1 MNEKLMQGP
10 LSAAEQAALR
20 ERLYQLLTEQARRYT
35 MGESTSVP
43 VELAEELLTS
53 LCFTLGLSLEDGGR
67 ARALL
72 ALDWREELERGRE
85 RLRLC
90 AERGK
95 RLWESACVQTFAED
109 SAALRDTLRSFGRY
123 WQQYDLRYFA
133 HHVPGDV
140 DYPLF
145 VPAPEDRMGPVYAE
159 RWLGQL
165 LLEQRF
171 LNCLGAGECRRV
183 LQAAAGA
190 EYRWV
195 PMNLFGPPASAAIG
209 RLLLDLPP
217 LPLKLG
223 NDGRRRLAQRLGGL
237 SPAALRERLELA
249 GEALCRTLGLTL
261 MPERELVRRLTADIA
276 PRLEAALPAGDLTG
290 VFPG

>member
-1 MNEKLMQGP
+1 MEQLMNGP
-10 LSAAEQAALR
+10 LTAAEQAEVR
-20 ERLYQLLTEQARRYT
+20 GRLYALLTEQARRYT
-35 MGESTSVP
+35 LGESTSVP
-43 VELAEELLTS
+43 VELAEELLMS
-53 LCFTLGLSLEDGGR
+53 LCLTLGLSPEDPQR
-67 ARALL
+67 ARELL
-72 ALDWREELERGRE
+72 ALDWNRELERGRE
-85 RLRLC
+85 ELRDC

-95 RLWESACVQTFAED
+95 RLWETACVQVFAED
-109 SAALRDTLRSFGRY
+109 SVALADTLRSFGRY

-171 LNCLGAGECRRV
+171 LNRLGVSWCRRV
-183 LQAAAGA
+183 LRAAAGP

-195 PMNLFGPPASAAIG
+195 PMNLFAPPASAAIG

-217 LPLKLG
+217 EPLEPG
-223 NDGRRRLAQRLGGL
+223 DGSRLARRLAAL
-237 SPAALRERLELA
+237 SQSERRQRLELA
-249 GEALCRTLGLTL
+249 GEALCRWLGLTL
-261 MPERELVRRLTADIA
+261 PPERALIRRLTADIA

-290 VFPG
+290 VFPEGI